1 MEQAVLSK
9 HCKLPSEVFM
19 AKAILRDLRMTPL
32 KVRRVAK
39 IVSGK
44 PVEEAQQILAL
55 DTHAVSP
62 VLAKVI
68 KSAAANAVNN
78 EGANED
84 LLVVR
89 TIMVDKGKVLRRYLP
104 RSRGRAD
111 TIKKRMS
118 HITVVVEEKNK
129 ARRG

>member
-1 MEQAVLSK
+1 
-9 HCKLPSEVFM
+9 
-19 AKAILRDLRMTPL
+19 MTPL

-39 IVSGK
+39 LVIGK
-44 PVEEAQQILAL
+44 PVAEAQNILRL
-55 DTHAVSP
+55 DTHIASP

-84 LLVVR
+84 TLVVR
-89 TIMVDKGKVLRRYLP
+89 TIMVDKGATLRRFLP

-111 TIKKRMS
+111 IIRKRMS
-118 HITVVVEEKNK
+118 HITVVVEE
-129 ARRG
+129 RG

>member
-1 MEQAVLSK
+1 
-9 HCKLPSEVFM
+9 
-19 AKAILRDLRMTPL
+19 MTPL

-39 IVSGK
+39 LVTGK
-44 PVEEAQQILAL
+44 PVVEAQNILRL
-55 DTHAVSP
+55 DTHIASP

-84 LLVVR
+84 TLVVR
-89 TIMVDKGKVLRRYLP
+89 TIMVDKGTTLRRFLP

-111 TIKKRMS
+111 IIRKRMS
-118 HITVVVEEKNK
+118 HITVVVEE
-129 ARRG
+129 RG